1 MSPWAASGSGCC
13 WSGQHFRL
21 MLRRIRFRAL
31 SQAGVCC
38 SARPGRGGR
47 EQRGQELGERFLLI
61 TTEGWRM
68 KSIPWAELSNPNS
81 KGAAQPHSA
90 TEQSQLSQLGRSE
103 KLPCSPEI
111 IFLQRNEGEK
121 MHSFN
126 ARQFPLICQ
135 HMVGAIIIWLE
146 YKASL
151 RLFFCFSSL
160 TILLWNLGEILWI
173 LLSFSIVPW

>member
-1 MSPWAASGSGCC
+1 
-13 WSGQHFRL
+13 
-21 MLRRIRFRAL
+21 
-31 SQAGVCC
+31 
-38 SARPGRGGR
+38 
-47 EQRGQELGERFLLI
+47 
-61 TTEGWRM
+61 M

-121 MHSFN
+121 THSFN

-160 TILLWNLGEILWI
+160 TILL
-173 LLSFSIVPW
+173 